1 MQPDSQTACHRTTVQ
16 PPYLVVL
23 NEESQSTKFKLV
35 EGVTAFAGSGKTCG
49 ILLGGED
56 VSHFHCMFCLNQGR
70 LWVQDCE
77 TDGQTIV
84 NGHPI
89 KAEAVLSH
97 GDHLTIGSNQIEV
110 VLILDASATTGDDF
124 YDDDVIE
131 SEVCEQSVEQL
142 GRREDP
148 EFDSIDTRHCS
159 RNQSNVSTDSY
170 DYEIARLNVDESSE
184 ANEVAMPSD
193 SDEVNFLRSEVEHL
207 QSELSERDA
216 ELTTFRTQ
224 QFSNSDSDCSED
236 NEDVVRLV
244 NRLDELVEE
253 LQFSDQRHNDL
264 AEFLRLSD
272 EANQAEQEERRQ
284 LESWIQGIEQRVSQ
298 RAAESEAETARILV
312 RNKDLQEQLN
322 RAETYIRKVTQT
334 ASGNSSVPQAQ
345 NEMIQELRDRQDE
358 LTMRLTAANEENERL
373 RQEFQEKNANHGDEL
388 RKLEQKIVELE
399 LDACR
404 ERAEISR
411 QRADLERAKSELEKK
426 LQETGPLSDSD
437 CRFAAMRQHLRDLHE
452 QEKLTLEEKRR
463 RSLSGRIA
471 NLLNRVGS
479 R

>member
-16 PPYLVVL
+16 PPYLVVV
-23 NEESQSTKFKLV
+23 NEKSQSTEFKLV
-35 EGVTAFAGSGKTCG
+35 EGVTIFAGSGKTCG

-97 GDHLTIGSNQIEV
+97 GDRLTIGNNQIDV
-110 VLILDASATTGDDF
+110 VLILDAAVTTSVDF
-124 YDDDVIE
+124 NDDDVIE
-131 SEVCEQSVEQL
+131 SEVCEQFVEQP
-142 GRREDP
+142 GRRE
-148 EFDSIDTRHCS
+148 ESECDSMVTRQS
-159 RNQSNVSTDSY
+159 TRNQSKVSTDAY
-170 DYEIARLNVDESSE
+170 DYEIARMNVDESSE
-184 ANEVAMPSD
+184 ANELAMPSD
-193 SDEVNFLRSEVEHL
+193 SDEVSFLRAEVEHL

-216 ELTTFRTQ
+216 ELATLRTQ

-298 RAAESEAETARILV
+298 RTAESEAETARILG
-312 RNKDLQEQLN
+312 RNQDIQEQLN
-322 RAETYIRKVTQT
+322 RAETYIRKMTQP
-334 ASGNSSVPQAQ
+334 ASSSSSASEAHS
-345 NEMIQELRDRQDE
+345 EMIQELRGRHDE
-358 LTMRLTAANEENERL
+358 MTERLRVANEENERF
-373 RQEFQEKNANHGDEL
+373 RQEFQVKNANHGDEL

-404 ERAEISR
+404 ERAEICR
-411 QRADLERAKSELEKK
+411 QRADLERSKSELEKK
-426 LQETGPLSDSD
+426 LQESGPLSDSD